1 MDDTSR
7 KLEELAA
14 RNPRYP
20 PEAYLFVLAALEHTL
35 QSLGE
40 RRHLT
45 GQELSE
51 GIRVFAL
58 EQYGLMARTVLE
70 NWGCR
75 TTDDFGN
82 LVYDMI
88 GAGIMSKTPEDRLE
102 DFHSVYDFDHTFN
115 QGYEI
120 GRDGR
125 GRSHEPD

>member
-7 KLEELAA
+7 RLEELAA
-14 RNPRYP
+14 RDLRYP
-20 PEAYLFVLAALEHTL
+20 LEAYLFVLAALEHAL
-35 QSLGE
+35 QRLGE

-51 GIRVFAL
+51 GVRIFAL
-58 EQYGLMARTVLE
+58 EPYGMMARTVLA

-88 GAGIMSKTPEDRLE
+88 GAGIMSKTPEDRIE
-102 DFHSVYDFDHTFN
+102 DFHAVYDFGKAFE
-115 QGYEI
+115 QGYEL
-120 GRDGR
+120 GQSR
-125 GRSHEPD
+125 ENAQ